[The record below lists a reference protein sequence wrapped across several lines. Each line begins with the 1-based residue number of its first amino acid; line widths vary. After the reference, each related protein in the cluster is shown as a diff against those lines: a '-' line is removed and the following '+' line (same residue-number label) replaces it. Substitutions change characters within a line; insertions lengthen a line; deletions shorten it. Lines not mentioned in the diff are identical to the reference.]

1 MQLDPRR
8 LAVLLAVH
16 RAGGVLAAA
25 QVLHLTPSAV
35 SQQMARLEAE
45 VGRPLLDRRPTGAQL
60 TDSGRLLA
68 DAAARIE
75 IELTET
81 RRSLAALTD
90 DVHGTVTVGALA
102 SVVRAVLV
110 PLVPR
115 LVEAHPDLELRV
127 VQAEGADADRQLRRG
142 EIDLLVL
149 EADSPSGRS
158 RPQGTRDVA
167 VLDEPW
173 LMTLPASVPTPSTL
187 AELAHLPWLG
197 VDPTAAAYAATER
210 VLDTFEERP
219 PVGHRYSSYD
229 SATSMVA
236 GGLGVAL
243 LPALAVGSLPAET
256 VQVVAVPGT
265 GSRHLVARHR
275 SSRAGSSREVAT
287 VVDAIVRACREATQ
301 DVTG

>member
-8 LAVLLAVH
+8 LALLLAVH

-45 VGRPLLDRRPTGAQL
+45 VGRPLLDRRPTGARL
-60 TDSGRLLA
+60 TDAGRVLA

-81 RRSLAALTD
+81 RRSLAALMD

-102 SVVRAVLV
+102 SVVRSVLV
-110 PLVPR
+110 PLVPE
-115 LVEAHPDLELRV
+115 LADEHPDLELRV
-127 VQAEGADADRQLRRG
+127 VQAEGTDGDRQLRRG

-167 VLDEPW
+167 ILDEPW
-173 LMTLPASVPTPSTL
+173 LLTLPPSVPTPSTL
-187 AELAHLPWLG
+187 AELAHQTWLG

-210 VLDTFEERP
+210 VLESFEERP
-219 PVGHRYSSYD
+219 PVSHRYSSYD
-229 SATSMVA
+229 SATAMVA

-243 LPALAVGSLPAET
+243 LPALAVRSLPPDL
-256 VQVVAVPGT
+256 VQVVGVAGT

-275 SSRAGSSREVAT
+275 SSRAGSGREVAT
-287 VVDAIVRACREATQ
+287 VLEALVRACQQA
-301 DVTG
+301 